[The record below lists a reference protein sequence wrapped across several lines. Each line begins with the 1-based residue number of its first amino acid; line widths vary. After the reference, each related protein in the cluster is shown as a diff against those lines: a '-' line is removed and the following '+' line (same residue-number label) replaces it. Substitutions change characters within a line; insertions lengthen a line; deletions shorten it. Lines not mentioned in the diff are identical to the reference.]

1 MVSESKILCL
11 QGSHSVLFVEF
22 VSEMSLDGEYLII
35 VTIAD
40 LQRSIMLSHKLFYH
54 NLESALICL

>member
-22 VSEMSLDGEYLII
+22 VSEMSLDGE
-35 VTIAD
+35 
-40 LQRSIMLSHKLFYH
+40 
-54 NLESALICL
+54 